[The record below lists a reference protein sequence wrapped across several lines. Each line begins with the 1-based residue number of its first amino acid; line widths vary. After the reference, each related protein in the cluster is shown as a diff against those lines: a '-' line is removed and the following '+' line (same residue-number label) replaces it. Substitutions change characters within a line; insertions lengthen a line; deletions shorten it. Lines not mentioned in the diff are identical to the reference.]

1 MPQQPEIQNKSSNEQ
16 LLEVA
21 SKLLEQSGIDKDDFF
36 AAISALRTA
45 KEQNPNQTDTKKI
58 NYIDK
63 TPVYDDVDAFIY
75 KRGDTKSGIWYFRI
89 WDTKRKKAV
98 FRSLKTTNKEL
109 ALTTAKQLYRDI
121 AGKIDRGERLK
132 QITTDELIAIWI
144 ERLQSKVST
153 TPHRGI
159 VPNTFKSKK
168 YWLSNW
174 SAYIKHLHLDK
185 TPIDIIKPSATR
197 GFCTWLDERPKQT
210 SRRTGSRSREQINN
224 NVNEVIKMY
233 RQVAVKDRF
242 ISSDDIP
249 QIDRLPYE
257 IDDRVK
263 RDIPT
268 DSEYEMY
275 YKYLINNYTTKKHN
289 PDVDAREL
297 EKRKIFKEFVL
308 MIANTGLRPKELLGV
323 RKSEISELVGKT
335 ETDENLVIT
344 IRRENAKTGRQRQV
358 ISPVRK
364 RLDRIYN
371 AYRKIGIVHQPTD
384 YIFLNPNKGKYFKES
399 FGRMIMNNRL
409 KDTLVASGLQE
420 QLDKQDRSLS
430 LYSFRH
436 YYCYLR
442 LIHKVPIH
450 LLAENMGTSVNHIE
464 RTYGHIN
471 TQLHADVLTSGMGV
485 LTRTETNITTL
496 TAPET

>member
-1 MPQQPEIQNKSSNEQ
+1 
-16 LLEVA
+16 
-21 SKLLEQSGIDKDDFF
+21 
-36 AAISALRTA
+36 
-45 KEQNPNQTDTKKI
+45 
-58 NYIDK
+58 
-63 TPVYDDVDAFIY
+63 
-75 KRGDTKSGIWYFRI
+75 
-89 WDTKRKKAV
+89 
-98 FRSLKTTNKEL
+98 
-109 ALTTAKQLYRDI
+109 
-121 AGKIDRGERLK
+121 
-132 QITTDELIAIWI
+132 
-144 ERLQSKVST
+144 
-153 TPHRGI
+153 
-159 VPNTFKSKK
+159 
-168 YWLSNW
+168 
-174 SAYIKHLHLDK
+174 
-185 TPIDIIKPSATR
+185 
-197 GFCTWLDERPKQT
+197 
-210 SRRTGSRSREQINN
+210 
-224 NVNEVIKMY
+224 MY